1 MNRRS
6 PRPASVLAAIGAL
19 LVVTLAACQSEPP
32 PPVEAGP
39 SVSGTTVRFP
49 GRPEGIRTEVV
60 QDAGDTT
67 LKLPGRLAWNED
79 LTVRVF
85 SPFSGRLVRPLVQVG
100 DVVETGQPL
109 AELVSAEY
117 GEAVADARRAETD
130 GRLARESLARIRD
143 LHGAGLT
150 PTKEL
155 LEAQAM
161 ANRAA
166 IDRQR
171 ALTRLAQVGAA
182 GASGTAGKAG
192 ASNFVLRAPIAGVV
206 VERAVNPG
214 QEVRSDQGGVPLF
227 VITDPTHLWAWLD
240 AAESLL
246 PRLAAATPGTAIQIR
261 SGAWG
266 NRVFDAKLAR
276 KEDTIASSSRTLRLR
291 ADVDNPARDLKA
303 EMFVTA
309 SLSLP
314 DDAGGK
320 PIEDLPVSAVLLVD
334 GRHAVF
340 VQDSDHEFTR
350 VFVEVIRELPG
361 RVGVIGLP
369 PGQRVVVEG
378 NLFLEQIVSR
388 ASRRAPTAAP
398 GTARAAGDGE
408 RARVSN

>member
-1 MNRRS
+1 MTRH
-6 PRPASVLAAIGAL
+6 PRQSTSLVSVATIATLFALMLAG
-19 LVVTLAACQSEPP
+19 CRSEPAP
-32 PPVEAGP
+32 LADVGP
-39 SVSGTTVRFP
+39 SVSGNTVRFP

-85 SPFSGRLVRPLVQVG
+85 SPFGGRLVRPLVQVG
-100 DVVETGQPL
+100 DVVAAGQPL

-117 GEAVADARRAETD
+117 GEALADARRADND
-130 GRLARESLARIRD
+130 GRLARDSLARIRD
-143 LHGAGLT
+143 LHEAGLT

-155 LEAQAM
+155 IEAQAL

-171 ALTRLAQVGAA
+171 AQTRLAQVGATV
-182 GASGTAGKAG
+182 GSGR
-192 ASNFVLRAPIAGVV
+192 SNFLLRAPIAGVV

-214 QEVRSDQGGVPLF
+214 QAVRSDQGGPPLF
-227 VITDPTHLWAWLD
+227 VITDPTHLWVWLD

-246 PRLAAATPGTAIQIR
+246 PRLAGAGPGLGIQIR

-266 NRVFDAKLAR
+266 DRVFDATLAR
-276 KEDTIASSSRTLRLR
+276 KEDAIDPTSRTFRLR

-303 EMFVTA
+303 EMYVTA
-309 SLSLP
+309 ALSLP
-314 DDAGGK
+314 DEAGGQ
-320 PIEDLPVSAVLLVD
+320 PIENLPVSAVLLID

-340 VQDSDHEFTR
+340 IQDSDHDFTR
-350 VFVEVIRELPG
+350 VTVKVVRELPG
-361 RVGVIGLP
+361 RVGVTGLP

-378 NLFLEQIVSR
+378 NLFLEQIVSK
-388 ASRRAPTAAP
+388 ASRGSGA
-398 GTARAAGDGE
+398 
-408 RARVSN
+408 S